1 MGRFLCCD
9 ACPKAFH
16 FTCVDPPMD
25 DSDVEHLEGEW
36 FCRECEHNRQTQ
48 VKNNKKNELQKRSF
62 F

>member
-1 MGRFLCCD
+1 
-9 ACPKAFH
+9 
-16 FTCVDPPMD
+16 MD